1 MAEKQIMVKIDHVS
15 KEYRLGAIGGTTL
28 REDLERFHAKIRKK
42 EDPTLKIGQK
52 TPEYGKRFMALKD
65 ISFEVEKGEA
75 VGIITQRSRKI
86 DIAETAV
93 KSNGTNK
100 RKHWN
105 EWPCG
110 IYA

>member
-1 MAEKQIMVKIDHVS
+1 MYQKK
-15 KEYRLGAIGGTTL
+15 YRLGAIGGTTL

-75 VGIITQRSRKI
+75 VGIIGHNGAGKI

-93 KSNGTNK
+93 KSNGDQQK
-100 RKHWN
+100 
-105 EWPCG
+105 E
-110 IYA
+110 ALE